1 MDKYW
6 VWLSSVP
13 EITPEAFDR
22 LIEACGSARGVW
34 QARESSLSQLLAPRM
49 RQSLLEARTK
59 EWAFRLF
66 ESLER
71 LGIACITRLDEAYP
85 SSLKEIYDPPATL
98 FVRGNPDLDFSRA
111 LAVVGT
117 RRPTR
122 DGARAARELSA
133 AIAAHG
139 VAIVSGLAMGIDA
152 MAHRGALDAGG
163 RAVAVLPG
171 GPDNI
176 LPREN
181 CALAQEILDSGG
193 SLVSERPP
201 GARVYASSYPARN
214 RIISGLCPAALIVE
228 AGRKSGAMITASLA
242 LEQSREVFAVPG
254 SIYSDACKGSNSLI
268 ADGAAPA
275 LDEWCVLEPMGWAT
289 KPCAKAQAE
298 APVALSEEELRVVQP
313 LRNEIF
319 NTEEL
324 AEITKISW
332 ERLNYLLT
340 TLELRG
346 IIIKVAGGGYRAIR

>member
-1 MDKYW
+1 M
-6 VWLSSVP
+6 
-13 EITPEAFDR
+13 DR

-66 ESLER
+66 ESL
-71 LGIACITRLDEAYP
+71 GAP
-85 SSLKEIYDPPATL
+85 WHSLHHAAGRSLSFVPEEIYDPPATL

-139 VAIVSGLAMGIDA
+139 VAIVSRPGHG
-152 MAHRGALDAGG
+152 HRRHGAPG
-163 RAVAVLPG
+163 RARCRRARSSG
-171 GPDNI
+171 FARRADNI

-228 AGRKSGAMITASLA
+228 AGHKSGAMITANLA

-254 SIYSDACKGSNSLI
+254 SIYSEASKG
-268 ADGAAPA
+268 
-275 LDEWCVLEPMGWAT
+275 
-289 KPCAKAQAE
+289 
-298 APVALSEEELRVVQP
+298 
-313 LRNEIF
+313 
-319 NTEEL
+319 
-324 AEITKISW
+324 
-332 ERLNYLLT
+332 T
-340 TLELRG
+340 TP
-346 IIIKVAGGGYRAIR
+346 